1 MIILIS
7 GRKRKVIEN
16 CILLGHSLD
25 ILKTLPEQSVDC
37 CVTSPPYYL
46 MRDYGGIE
54 DQIGLESDP
63 KEYIKNLVSVF
74 REVKRVLKDTGTLWV
89 VIGDSYA
96 GSRKGGHSGKHK
108 YLDKEVSRSVYVNE
122 TMITK
127 TLIGIP
133 WRFALAMQDDWLLRQ
148 DIIWAKSNPMP
159 EPYKDRFCRSH
170 EYVFLFSKQQKYYFN
185 HQNALEDSIIYHRQN
200 KHLQQ
205 RGYATKPDNNGQRPQ
220 HHGVSI
226 KTAPF
231 RTMRDVWFV
240 ATEVLEEN
248 HYAIFPQRLIIPCI
262 LCGCPENGI
271 VLDPFMGSGT
281 TAVVAVKTLRKYIGC
296 EINPEY
302 VKIAEQRIANEK
314 GLFND

>member
-1 MIILIS
+1 
-7 GRKRKVIEN
+7 
-16 CILLGHSLD
+16 
-25 ILKTLPEQSVDC
+25 
-37 CVTSPPYYL
+37 
-46 MRDYGGIE
+46 
-54 DQIGLESDP
+54 
-63 KEYIKNLVSVF
+63 
-74 REVKRVLKDTGTLWV
+74 V